1 MLERLGVWAYTWA
14 RTIVPWTNVYGFGRS
29 ILALS
34 TLLTLLLNDAAI
46 LFRPAAGI
54 AIYPNCPQSFSIS
67 LFCLVPP
74 SYQYLNLARWTAVIL
89 MLVVVSGWRPRITGI
104 LHWWIAY
111 SLNSAAVTLDGG
123 EQTSA
128 VLSLLLIPVTLTDPR
143 RWHWQP
149 LRSTEASST
158 SLYSRILGLTS
169 LVAIRAQVAGI
180 YLHAGVGKLFV
191 EDWVNGTALYYYLLD
206 PMLGVSPAI
215 ERLIRPVL
223 VSPAVVI
230 PTWGT
235 IILELLLFAALF
247 MPKPYWRPLLWSG
260 IAFHTIIAI
269 MIGIVTFSIAMF
281 GALILYLRPIEEEF
295 RFPVVGDRF
304 LPERG
309 RTTPTIRDE
318 ATTTTGGRGGGGE

>member
-14 RTIVPWTNVYGFGRS
+14 RTTVPWTNVYGLGRS
-29 ILALS
+29 LLALS
-34 TLLTLLLNDAAI
+34 TLLTLLFNDATV

-54 AIYPNCPQSFSIS
+54 PNYPNCPQSFSIS
-67 LFCLVPP
+67 LFCLVPS

-111 SLNSAAVTLDGG
+111 SLHSAALTLDGG
-123 EQTSA
+123 EQATA
-128 VLSLLLIPVTLTDPR
+128 VLSFLLIPATLTDPR

-149 LRSTEASST
+149 LRSTEATST
-158 SLYSRILGLTS
+158 SLYSRILALTS

-206 PMLGVSPAI
+206 PLLGLSPAM
-215 ERLIRPVL
+215 ERLIRPIL

-247 MPKPYWRPLLWSG
+247 MPKAYWRPLLWAG
-260 IAFHTIIAI
+260 IAFHAMIAA
-269 MIGIVTFSIAMF
+269 MIGIVTFAIAMF

-295 RFPVVGDRF
+295 VLPVVVKRF
-304 LPERG
+304 LMTQR
-309 RTTPTIRDE
+309 RTTPTIRAE
-318 ATTTTGGRGGGGE
+318 ATGTRGEVTHPA